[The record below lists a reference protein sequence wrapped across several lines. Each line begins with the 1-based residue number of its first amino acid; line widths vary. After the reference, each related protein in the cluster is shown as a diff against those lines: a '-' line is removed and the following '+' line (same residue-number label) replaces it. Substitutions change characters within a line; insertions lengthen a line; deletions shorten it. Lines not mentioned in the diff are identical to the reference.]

1 MEAQSVGESPAANP
15 VQKAQYDYDV
25 LVIGSGF
32 GGSMTAL
39 TLAQKLKDKKPRI
52 LILERGTWWTT
63 PVPTVQDPAVATYG
77 FLKKQPNRPPVQFW
91 PSVEH
96 FKGFIDILTRCLRRP
111 GNEDGLYDLTQFG
124 RRGVLGLFGGEN
136 DGVTVLRACG
146 VGGGSLVY
154 SNITIRPPNFVL
166 EDSRWPLTWTSDE
179 RTQYYELARHAIGY
193 GVVSAWT
200 EAAPDFPAN
209 SGNIPY
215 KKDAGAPPSNAIN
228 AGLSNISARSARLN
242 PGWSHR
248 QDPKDGR
255 DIKYLNLNL
264 GPASPDPQNRY
275 WIDRARIFQ
284 SAMAGLGV
292 EHGTVDSAIND
303 LTPEGSPL
311 DPRDPKNYPGKPIN
325 YCERQGRCNVG
336 CLPGAR
342 HTLNKQLMMATY
354 GKFDGTLPRT
364 FENFDVQ
371 ALAEVNVIRALPEGG
386 YAVDYWQRSETNP
399 SQKTEKTLRSKYV
412 VVAAGCLGANEIMQR
427 SSVRHGGAL
436 YLSPKLGFGFS
447 TNGDY
452 IAFAENLDF
461 KVGLSRGPVT
471 TSFAHFNSTESDPKA
486 DASKFHILEDQGIPR
501 ALAST
506 VGFGVPLINS
516 LSNGRHRQPKLLLLW
531 TIILWLWH
539 RVASLIVSL
548 FRNAQ
553 ERQKDFESEDELTYN
568 MMCVVAAGRDQS
580 LGQFR
585 LGESR
590 RDSPLRVR
598 RTDGKPFHKDPIY
611 KEIEVSL
618 QKLAEKLPSK
628 EPFRNPFLSPVT
640 GELVGKSVTVS
651 HPLGGCPMGKSA
663 DSGVVDEYGRVF
675 RAQPKGGES
684 PFYDGLY
691 VADAAIIPT
700 ALGVNPSLTIAAL
713 ALRIAN
719 RLSEELASKL

>member
-1 MEAQSVGESPAANP
+1 MEAQSVGVSPTANP

-25 LVIGSGF
+25 VVIGSGF

-63 PVPTVQDPAVATYG
+63 PVPTVQDPGVATYG
-77 FLKKQPNRPPVQFW
+77 FLKKQRNQPVQFW

-111 GNEDGLYDLTQFG
+111 GNEDGLYDITQFG
-124 RRGVLGLFGGEN
+124 RRGVLGLFGGES
-136 DGVTVLRACG
+136 DGVSVLRAFG

-166 EDSRWPLTWTSDE
+166 EDSRWPLTWTPDE
-179 RTQYYELARHAIGY
+179 RTRYYELARHAIGY

-200 EAAPDFPAN
+200 AAAPDFPAN
-209 SGNIPY
+209 AGNIPY
-215 KKDAGAPPSNAIN
+215 KNPLGAPPSNWIN

-242 PGWSHR
+242 PNWSHR
-248 QDPKDGR
+248 PDPKDGR
-255 DIKYLNLNL
+255 DIKYINVNP
-264 GPASPDPQNRY
+264 GPSALDPQNRY

-284 SAMAGLGV
+284 TAMAGLGV
-292 EHGTVDSAIND
+292 EYGTVDSAIND
-303 LTPEGSPL
+303 VTPEGTPL
-311 DPRDPKNYPGKPIN
+311 DPADPKNYPGKPIN

-342 HTLNKQLMMATY
+342 HTLNKQLMMAAY
-354 GKFDGTLPRT
+354 GKFDGTQPRT

-371 ALAEVNVIRALPEGG
+371 ALAEVNVIRPLPEGG

-412 VVAAGCLGANEIMQR
+412 VVAAGCLGTM
-427 SSVRHGGAL
+427 
-436 YLSPKLGFGFS
+436 
-447 TNGDY
+447 
-452 IAFAENLDF
+452 
-461 KVGLSRGPVT
+461 SRGPVT

-516 LSNGRHRQPKLLLLW
+516 LSNGRHRQPKLLLIW

-568 MMCVVAAGRDQS
+568 MMCVVAAGRDES

-598 RTDGKPFHKDPIY
+598 RTDGRPFHKDPIY
-611 KEIEVSL
+611 KEIEISL
-618 QKLAEKLPSK
+618 QRLAGKLPSK
-628 EPFRNPFLSPVT
+628 KPFRNPFLSPVT

-651 HPLGGCPMGKSA
+651 HPLGGCCMGKDA

-675 RAQPKGGES
+675 RVGPEGGES
-684 PFYDGLY
+684 RSYEGLY
-691 VADAAIIPT
+691 VADAAIIAT
-700 ALGVNPSLTIAAL
+700 ALGVNPSLTISAL

-719 RLSEELASKL
+719 RLSQELASKL